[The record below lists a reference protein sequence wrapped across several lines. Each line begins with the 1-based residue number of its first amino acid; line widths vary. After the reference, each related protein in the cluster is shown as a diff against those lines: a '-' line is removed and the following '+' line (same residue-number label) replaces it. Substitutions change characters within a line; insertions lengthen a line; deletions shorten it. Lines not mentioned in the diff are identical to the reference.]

1 MTSVL
6 MNNNVVVSCYFRS
19 PAKQSVLKSSKPLFS
34 GTSSK
39 LKLSEIVRELEQQQ
53 SWIFVLDLHFFSVG
67 STTHFKERFIFPP
80 RRCKQ
85 QEAALQTKGTFANTW
100 IKRTTKSSVL
110 LFMLMCNLW
119 WTIASISR
127 KEIYEFRAIIF
138 GKKQIF

>member
-53 SWIFVLDLHFFSVG
+53 S
-67 STTHFKERFIFPP
+67 
-80 RRCKQ
+80 
-85 QEAALQTKGTFANTW
+85 
-100 IKRTTKSSVL
+100 
-110 LFMLMCNLW
+110 
-119 WTIASISR
+119 
-127 KEIYEFRAIIF
+127 
-138 GKKQIF
+138 